1 MSETRK
7 DFIGDH
13 IKRTSPEDK
22 VQDLM
27 KWMKAIDEKMAHEV
41 RS

>member
-1 MSETRK
+1 MSEPRK
-7 DFIGDH
+7 DFIGNN

-22 VQDLM
+22 VQDLT
-27 KWMKAIDEKMAHEV
+27 KWMKAIYKKMAHEV